1 MNPRLLNVI
10 FDNDD
15 IIFKFP
21 QNTLLD
27 KITDVWSLIMNY
39 YKNYYPFMIGVTDKN
54 YRELRYEEAKTD
66 KFIKLFAT
74 AYKNNNIRITNAVFG
89 GSICVEEHCLCI
101 LRKNIVIGN
110 IFAYEMPQLLVL
122 NDKGS
127 QYECIINSLNNICVS
142 SFNIQNGNK
151 IYVLLDLFFN

>member
-1 MNPRLLNVI
+1 MNSGTI
-10 FDNDD
+10 
-15 IIFKFP
+15 
-21 QNTLLD
+21 
-27 KITDVWSLIMNY
+27 
-39 YKNYYPFMIGVTDKN
+39 
-54 YRELRYEEAKTD
+54 
-66 KFIKLFAT
+66 
-74 AYKNNNIRITNAVFG
+74 
-89 GSICVEEHCLCI
+89 
-101 LRKNIVIGN
+101 RKNIVIGN